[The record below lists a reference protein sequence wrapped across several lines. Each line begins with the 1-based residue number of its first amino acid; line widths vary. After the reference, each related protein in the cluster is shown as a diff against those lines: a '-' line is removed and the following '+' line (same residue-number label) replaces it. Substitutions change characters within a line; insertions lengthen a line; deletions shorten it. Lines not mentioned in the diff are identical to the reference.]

1 MKIDYDQAAN
11 AAYVRRF
18 EGKVVDSEE
27 VAPWVVY
34 DYDEA
39 DKVVG
44 IEILGVRQRTS
55 EQFKNI
61 DFLLEEGEKQEISRW
76 FGALM
81 LSC

>member
-1 MKIDYDQAAN
+1 MKIEYDQAAN

-18 EGKVVDSEE
+18 DGKVVDSEE
-27 VAPWVVY
+27 VAPGIVY

-39 DKVVG
+39 DRVVG
-44 IEILGVRQRTS
+44 IEILGVQQRTP

-76 FGALM
+76 FGALI
-81 LSC
+81 LRC

>member
-1 MKIDYDQAAN
+1 MKIDYDQATN

-18 EGKVVDSEE
+18 DGKVVDSEE
-27 VAPWVVY
+27 VAPGIVY

-39 DKVVG
+39 DRVVG
-44 IEILGVRQRTS
+44 IEILGVKQRTP
-55 EQFKNI
+55 EQFKDI
-61 DFLLEEGEKQEISRW
+61 DFLLEEGEKQEICRW